1 MVLMLSVNQE
11 PANDT
16 AVLRMRMG
24 VLLLDHHPRINM
36 NNKEEQQQVNLV

>member
-24 VLLLDHHPRINM
+24 VLLDHHPRINM
-36 NNKEEQQQVNLV
+36 NNKEAQQQVNL